1 MEQEIATERAGTVK
15 KIFVKEGDVISAG
28 DVIMQIL

>member
-1 MEQEIATERAGTVK
+1 VK